1 MPRKHVIL
9 AAALA
14 ASGVLLGG
22 VLWLGAWAYDT
33 RRMTLH
39 DARLRKVLAQA
50 PTADRLSR
58 GLAAEGSPLLVIAM
72 NPGEVARAVTE
83 WGGARKEEIMAKAK
97 QFPAMRVHQAGDVA
111 YFLFFDKAGVL
122 KDYVCAA

>member
-22 VLWLGAWAYDT
+22 VLWIGSWAYDT

-39 DARLRKVLAQA
+39 EARLRKVLAQA

-58 GLAAEGSPLLVIAM
+58 GLTAEGSPLLVVAT
-72 NPGEVARAVTE
+72 NPGEVTKAVTA
-83 WGGARKEEIMAKAK
+83 WGGARKEEILAKAK
-97 QFPAMRVHQAGDVA
+97 RFPAMRVHQAGDVA
-111 YFLFFDKAGVL
+111 YFLFFDESGVL